1 MDLAWLLRHLV
12 VAYHPQVNGIVES
25 RIKEVMNYLHAV
37 VFKNRIR
44 EVWSFYLPLVQWILN
59 YSLDGCIEP
68 ARVIFGDIETLDVAF
83 DVPVE
88 WAGRKVEDDLVKLRA
103 GQSLLI
109 KSTRDY
115 LKKNQRKRSSD
126 R

>member
-1 MDLAWLLRHLV
+1 M
-12 VAYHPQVNGIVES
+12 AYHPQVNGIVES

-126 R
+126 WQVKSKN